1 MRCEDARVDLGRV
14 GVVSMKTFYELNF
27 ERGFVF
33 KYLGDLFASGFAL
46 TAVEGA
52 GFHLLF
58 SECS

>member
-33 KYLGDLFASGFAL
+33 KYLGDLFASG